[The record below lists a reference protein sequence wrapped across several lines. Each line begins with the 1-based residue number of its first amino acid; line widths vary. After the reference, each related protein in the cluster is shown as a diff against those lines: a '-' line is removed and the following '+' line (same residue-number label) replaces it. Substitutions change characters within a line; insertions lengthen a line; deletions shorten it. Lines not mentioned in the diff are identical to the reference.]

1 MNNTI
6 TKMTNIVKGINSR
19 ITKREK
25 SISELKD
32 RTVEINAKEKNKHKK
47 NEKKQGQSQIPLRKC

>member
-1 MNNTI
+1 MNNII

-47 NEKKQGQSQIPLRKC
+47 NEKKQGQSQRPLRKC

>member
-1 MNNTI
+1 MNNII

-32 RTVEINAKEKNKHKK
+32 ITVEINAKAKNKHKK
-47 NEKKQGQSQIPLRKC
+47 MKRNKDSLRDL

>member
-1 MNNTI
+1 
-6 TKMTNIVKGINSR
+6 MTNIVKGINSR

>member
-1 MNNTI
+1 MKNII
-6 TKMTNIVKGINSR
+6 TKLTNIVKVINSR

-32 RTVEINAKEKNKHKK
+32 RTVEINAKAKNKHKK
-47 NEKKQGQSQIPLRKC
+47 MKRNKDSLRDL

>member
-6 TKMTNIVKGINSR
+6 TKMTNTVKGISSR
-19 ITKREK
+19 ITEREE
-25 SISELKD
+25 SVSELKD

-47 NEKKQGQSQIPLRKC
+47 N